1 MQVRWYERRS
11 AVPAALAASMHER
24 EVVASSLL
32 DTNLVGC
39 LDSRATVVRASSY
52 KEVRLD
58 FRYRVW
64 ISNVSCLACMSGLLW
79 TAAQQP
85 YRPSATSK

>member
-1 MQVRWYERRS
+1 MCMQVRWYERRS
-11 AVPAALAASMHER
+11 AVPAALAASMHDR

-52 KEVRLD
+52 EEVRCTL
-58 FRYRVW
+58 FE
-64 ISNVSCLACMSGLLW
+64 SGCLLEGFV
-79 TAAQQP
+79 
-85 YRPSATSK
+85 